1 MEKIAL
7 VGIGEIARTQ
17 HVPVLSESTDW
28 ELATT
33 VSRLGTVDGVT
44 AYSDFDT
51 MLSENPDIKTVS
63 LCVPPQPRFEYAT
76 KAIAAG
82 RNVMLEKPPGQSLAE
97 VHALQTMAIEAGV
110 SLFTTWHSRAASGI
124 QLAKEWLADKTVTG
138 GFINWKESVRK
149 YHMGQDWIFE
159 PGGMGVFDPGI
170 NALSILTE
178 ILPMPTHLTAAE
190 LVFPKNRDTPI
201 SAELHFHNNIRAV
214 FDWTVE
220 NEQFWD
226 IDVTTTAGTI
236 NLKDGG
242 SRIIIDGQE
251 TLATEDVEYKNLYS
265 QMAELVRNKQS
276 DVDLSPM
283 IHVADAFTLGKRRVT
298 DAFEW

>member
-97 VHALQTMAIEAGV
+97 VHALQTMATEAGV

-178 ILPMPTHLTAAE
+178 ILPLPTHLTAAE
-190 LVFPKNRDTPI
+190 LVFPNNRDTPI